1 MEARSYF
8 FIYTNCIVGAVL
20 IILLLLALHT
30 LESIISAPIVQRSKE
45 SNISLWLTLPI
56 LGCFAGGAALL
67 FTPKSLAAYDFSWIG
82 VCYLITGATFLV
94 SALLGWVNLNHTLF
108 FLGEISA
115 FSYRM
120 IYYYIH
126 SWFISKKSVMNVRD
140 KTHKQIAVYL
150 FIIMMFLTISAVGKY
165 RIFNTTKIIIHEL
178 GLIIILPNLQPRFS
192 YFPWCSPWTSL
203 R

>member
-1 MEARSYF
+1 MPINGGERFNSSEQWCDANYNSTDCDIIRSKAIVSMEARSYF

-94 SALLGWVNLNHTLF
+94 SALLG
-108 FLGEISA
+108 
-115 FSYRM
+115 
-120 IYYYIH
+120 
-126 SWFISKKSVMNVRD
+126 
-140 KTHKQIAVYL
+140 
-150 FIIMMFLTISAVGKY
+150 
-165 RIFNTTKIIIHEL
+165 
-178 GLIIILPNLQPRFS
+178 
-192 YFPWCSPWTSL
+192 
-203 R
+203 